1 VFRDEDRFAFAL
13 AALDRRDFSAAE
25 AALSDLLA
33 RGSLPAS
40 ERAFLFNK
48 RGVAHMGS
56 DKRER
61 AREDFTAALEAVAR
75 YAPALTN
82 LGNLLLEDGRLDAAI
97 ARYESAMAADPE
109 YALAYL
115 NASVAY
121 KRAGRLADAVRA
133 LRRSQRLES
142 RARVTS
148 AVSSWRPARRR

>member
-1 VFRDEDRFAFAL
+1 MFRDEDRFAFAL

-25 AALSDLLA
+25 EALSDLLA
-33 RGSLPAS
+33 RGSLAAS

-48 RGVAHMGS
+48 RGVAYMGS

-61 AREDFTAALEAVAR
+61 AREDFAAALEAVAR

-82 LGNLLLEDGRLDAAI
+82 LGNLLLEEGRLDAAI
-97 ARYESAMAADPE
+97 ARYESAMEADPE

-121 KRAGRLADAVRA
+121 KRGGRLADAVRA
-133 LRRSQRLES
+133 LRRSQRIES
-142 RARVTS
+142 RDRVAS